1 MSILLLYRRIFTTV
15 NRVFVIGLHTIM
27 IYTTAWF
34 LTTLLLCIFQ
44 CTPISF
50 FWRQVLPEPP
60 QGHCI
65 PLVPAQVSMNIL
77 NTIGDIAT
85 LILPGLALWK
95 LQMSTGK
102 KVAVAAIF
110 LIGILYDPRKKPM
123 TCIPRLTRLLQC
135 SCGGCC
141 PHIHGL

>member
-95 LQMSTGK
+95 LQMSPGK
-102 KVAVAAIF
+102 KVAVAAIL
-110 LIGILYDPRKKPM
+110 LIGIL
-123 TCIPRLTRLLQC
+123 
-135 SCGGCC
+135 
-141 PHIHGL
+141 